1 MNPSASG
8 WIPKFFTLVDKQQII
23 KNFSDEIVFYNS
35 LKSTGFLFG
44 LSTEIIVKK
53 PLSKLNY
60 TTEENTKINLFY
72 SFLVTYFIKFPD
84 ADYKKAIDSILN
96 FYKSI
101 EKGKTSFLYKFSISQ
116 SLSDNLEHVLSS
128 RLQESNSVLKKND
141 TTILPFSLLFLDV
154 LAFKK
159 FIISTNSI
167 KLYEQEL
174 ESTIINFCFL
184 ALKAKKEKDDFDFQI
199 IQQIE
204 SSTEYLTNK
213 NNQNQFYS
221 IETIKRQ
228 FVFNELEKLFILDL
242 CCLAVW
248 NDKTL
253 DESEYLFL
261 ESVTET
267 LVISETKIKENIHF
281 IKEFSKEHSK
291 TISLFEN
298 SNPLNQLYKQATSTV
313 KLLIVRN
320 KNRLTNEL
328 LESGELVK
336 LLGQSTLRELTTTEK
351 DKVKEQLL
359 DICKTVPSLTIFL
372 IPGGSLLL
380 PLLVKYIPS
389 LLPSA
394 FQDNRIQNK
403 KEE

>member
-72 SFLVTYFIKFPD
+72 SFLVTYFFKFPD

-253 DESEYLFL
+253 DDSEYLFL